1 MENRKGRRERA
12 IPQQLIKRSRT
23 CTGNTTR
30 EGETYKCSSR
40 YCYEIIFHRIYKCV
54 IRSSVLSRFRLLS
67 YSDNLYGDE
76 FTDRDYLY
84 ITFNIHS
91 CVKNPHFL
99 LYIHYI
105 FTTYFLLSLHT
116 FLWSYIRKIF
126 YNWVGNKIISMKI
139 FWIISIVKFFARAEF
154 YLSLFIWI
162 VVQSHSKCFVVF
174 FLIFAFT
181 IFKDPFMI
189 ACIPITRNM
198 GERAF
203 NETSPVEKRTRF
215 YCSFAREWLTDRN
228 DHMFLLYRI
237 PVFPRAIHRQILLL
251 LRSRVFGMVDKL
263 QRILDGFDLSSIAQ
277 VFNFLLR

>member
-1 MENRKGRRERA
+1 MNSPTV
-12 IPQQLIKRSRT
+12 IIYVSRL
-23 CTGNTTR
+23 
-30 EGETYKCSSR
+30 TYIVAWRIRIS
-40 YCYEIIFHRIYKCV
+40 CYIFII
-54 IRSSVLSRFRLLS
+54 
-67 YSDNLYGDE
+67 YS
-76 FTDRDYLY
+76 LY
-84 ITFNIHS
+84 IF
-91 CVKNPHFL
+91 FYR
-99 LYIHYI
+99 YIHFFDHI
-105 FTTYFLLSLHT
+105 FVKFST
-116 FLWSYIRKIF
+116 
-126 YNWVGNKIISMKI
+126 NWVGNKIISMKI

-189 ACIPITRNM
+189 ACVPITRNV